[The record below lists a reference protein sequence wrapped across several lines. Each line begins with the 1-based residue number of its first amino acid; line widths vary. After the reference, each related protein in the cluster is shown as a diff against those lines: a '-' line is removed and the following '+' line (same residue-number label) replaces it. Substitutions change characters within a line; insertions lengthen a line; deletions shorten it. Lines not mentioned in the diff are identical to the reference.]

1 MKRIFKPVVVLIAV
15 MLGGLAV
22 ALLFHF
28 TLTAKEPLPELNI
41 NVQSAP
47 ISRETKA
54 ATSFASVIK
63 KAAPSVVNIF
73 STRVVRAQDNPF
85 RRFYGDNLGPRGR
98 RPRDYRAE
106 GLGSGVIISADGYIL
121 TASHVVEGAD
131 DVKVALA
138 DGKKEISAKVIGF
151 DPASDVALLKV
162 DAKNLPAIILA
173 DSDKLEVGD
182 MALAIGNPFGVGQTV
197 TSGIIS
203 GLRRDGMGINGE
215 NGYENFIQ
223 TDAAVNPGNSGGALV
238 DAEGRLIGINTA
250 IFSLSGGNQGI
261 GFAVPVNLARE
272 MMERILKDGKVT
284 HGYLGVNMQT
294 LTPDLAKEFNVPVPD
309 GVLIGGVM
317 PGTPAEKAGIKELDV
332 ITEFGGKKITDSR
345 QLRLAVMQTP
355 AQTKVTLKIFR
366 GGAAK
371 TLTATLAEAA
381 DDSQMAKISN
391 DSSSSNK
398 IAGDALQGMTVTN
411 LTSSLRRQFRVSG
424 RVQGAIITAV
434 DIDSPAADAGL
445 SAGDVI
451 IEINHQP
458 VSTADETIEVG
469 HKSTNGRVLLRVWS
483 RDEDGSSNTRF
494 TMIQTGKR

>member
-1 MKRIFKPVVVLIAV
+1 MYRISKPVVGLIAV
-15 MLGGLAV
+15 ALVGFAV

-28 TLTAKEPLPELNI
+28 TLTAKEPLPALNI
-41 NVQSAP
+41 NVQSTP

-197 TSGIIS
+197 TTGIIS

-294 LTPDLAKEFNVPVPD
+294 LTPDLAKEFKVPVPD
-309 GVLIGGVM
+309 GVLIGDVM

-345 QLRLAVMQTP
+345 QLRLAVTQTP

-381 DDSQMAKISN
+381 DDSQTAKISN

-434 DIDSPAADAGL
+434 DIDCPAADAGL

-458 VSTADETIEVG
+458 VSTADETIELG

>member
-1 MKRIFKPVVVLIAV
+1 
-15 MLGGLAV
+15 
-22 ALLFHF
+22 
-28 TLTAKEPLPELNI
+28 
-41 NVQSAP
+41 
-47 ISRETKA
+47 
-54 ATSFASVIK
+54 
-63 KAAPSVVNIF
+63 
-73 STRVVRAQDNPF
+73 
-85 RRFYGDNLGPRGR
+85 
-98 RPRDYRAE
+98 
-106 GLGSGVIISADGYIL
+106 
-121 TASHVVEGAD
+121 
-131 DVKVALA
+131 
-138 DGKKEISAKVIGF
+138 
-151 DPASDVALLKV
+151 
-162 DAKNLPAIILA
+162 
-173 DSDKLEVGD
+173 VGD

-197 TSGIIS
+197 TTGIIS

-272 MMERILKDGKVT
+272 MMERIFKDGKVT

-332 ITEFGGKKITDSR
+332 IAEFNGKKITDSR

-381 DDSQMAKISN
+381 DDSQTAKISN

-458 VSTADETIEVG
+458 VSTADETIELG

>member
-1 MKRIFKPVVVLIAV
+1 MYRISKPVVGLIAV
-15 MLGGLAV
+15 ALVGFAV

-28 TLTAKEPLPELNI
+28 TLTAKEPLPALNI

-54 ATSFASVIK
+54 ATSFAPVIK

-85 RRFYGDNLGPRGR
+85 RRFYDDNLGPRGR
-98 RPRDYRAE
+98 RPRDYRAK
-106 GLGSGVIISADGYIL
+106 GSGSGVIISADGYIL

-138 DGKKEISAKVIGF
+138 DGKKEIPAKVIGF

-162 DAKNLPAIILA
+162 DAKNLPAITLA

-182 MALAIGNPFGVGQTV
+182 MALAIGNPYGVGQTV
-197 TSGIIS
+197 TMGIIS

-309 GVLIGGVM
+309 GVLIGDVM

-345 QLRLAVMQTP
+345 QLRFAVTQTP

-371 TLTATLAEAA
+371 TLTATLAESA
-381 DDSQMAKISN
+381 DDSQTAKTSN
-391 DSSSSNK
+391 DSRSTNK

-434 DIDSPAADAGL
+434 DIDCPAADAGL

-458 VSTADETIEVG
+458 VSTADETIELG